1 MEKPNPR
8 GMAFIDFPNITSA
21 AMSFGIRR
29 FNFASLAKLLTKGT
43 RSVGVN
49 AYIADRGSRQGLF
62 REIDRSG
69 LRVEAVSPGKSV
81 DGRLIFDLIVGAQKD
96 SYDIAILASGDRDYV
111 RVLQEAKRL
120 RKDVCVAS
128 FSNSIAPALKAC
140 ADKYIPLD
148 DFVSELKLPQKVF
161 PATCADCKRAF
172 DLPFEPTQGRPVYC
186 RDCYNKR
193 RASRPSP

>member
-1 MEKPNPR
+1 MATNPPR

-21 AMSFGIRR
+21 GMSYGIRR
-29 FNFASLAKLLTKGT
+29 LNFPGLARVLTTGT

-49 AYIADRGSRQGLF
+49 AYIADRGSRQDLF

-69 LRVEAVSPGKSV
+69 LRLEAVSPGKSV

-96 SYDIAILASGDRDYV
+96 SFDVGILASGDRDYV

-120 RKDVCVAS
+120 RKDVWVAS

-140 ADKYIPLD
+140 ADKYIPLEN
-148 DFVSELKLPQKVF
+148 FVTDIKLPISTF
-161 PATCADCKRAF
+161 PATCADCKKTF
-172 DLPFEPTQGRPVYC
+172 DLPFAPTAGRQYYC
-186 RDCYNKR
+186 KDCFNKR
-193 RASRPSP
+193 RRTVTR

>member
-1 MEKPNPR
+1 METNPR
-8 GMAFIDFPNITSA
+8 GMVFIDFPNITSA
-21 AMSFGIRR
+21 GMSYGIRR
-29 FNFASLAKLLTKGT
+29 LNFPGLAKVLTAGT

-81 DGRLIFDLIVGAQKD
+81 DGRLIFDLIIGAQKD
-96 SYDIAILASGDRDYV
+96 AYDIGILASGDRDYV

-120 RKDVCVAS
+120 RKQVWVAS

-140 ADKYIPLD
+140 ADKYIALD
-148 DFVSELKLPQKVF
+148 ECVSEITLPVRLF
-161 PATCADCKRAF
+161 PAKCADCKRDF
-172 DLPFEPTQGRPVYC
+172 DLPFAPTEGRPVYC
-186 RDCYNKR
+186 RDCFNKR
-193 RASRPSP
+193 RVSR